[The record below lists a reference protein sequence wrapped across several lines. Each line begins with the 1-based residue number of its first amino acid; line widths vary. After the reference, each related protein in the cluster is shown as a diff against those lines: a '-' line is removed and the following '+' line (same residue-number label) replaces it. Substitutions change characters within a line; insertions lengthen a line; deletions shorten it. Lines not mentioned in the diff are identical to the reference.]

1 ISFSGHLS
9 FYVSSAVTTIIFF
22 QVAKKWPTL
31 IKNIPHFELD
41 EYVDTRIKTKCNV
54 FIAMFLTVATVEHML
69 AQFSGIAV
77 VLDCAVDHSRLYRD
91 YIESSFPWVV
101 EFGLSDHFLIGI
113 SIQFINI
120 TATLAWNYS
129 DLFIVCISYYLTS
142 ILQGIYRKVID
153 NKAKVCMRMVCNYL
167 HIMLLLHFSV
177 FVQIF
182 TIFSQLQ
189 YLSSSFWASVREDY
203 NHAAQLVRAVDEV
216 VSGAV
221 FASFTIN
228 LFFICFQLYNLLS
241 FRPLGGYENVIYLT
255 YSMMFVLFRYLCVSL
270 IAARVHTTSQSLA
283 PALYDVPSTV
293 YNVEVQRFLDQVH
306 HDTLALSGL
315 QFFYVTKS
323 LVLTVAGSIFT
334 YELVLLQYGG

>member
-1 ISFSGHLS
+1 MAIDKGLH
-9 FYVSSAVTTIIFF
+9 T
-22 QVAKKWPTL
+22 
-31 IKNIPHFELD
+31 
-41 EYVDTRIKTKCNV
+41 
-54 FIAMFLTVATVEHML
+54 ATGNMEHML
-69 AQFSGIAV
+69 AQCSGVTV
-77 VLDCAVDHSRLYRD
+77 VLDCAADHSRLYRD

-101 EFGLSDHFLIGI
+101 EFGLPDHFLIGI
-113 SIQFINI
+113 YIQPDISSLVSNIYFILFQFINI

-129 DLFIVCISYYLTS
+129 DVFIVCISYYLTS

-153 NKAKVCMRMVCNYL
+153 NKAK
-167 HIMLLLHFSV
+167 
-177 FVQIF
+177 
-182 TIFSQLQ
+182 

-203 NHAAQLVRAVDEV
+203 NHASQLVRAVDDV
-216 VSGAV
+216 ISGAV

-241 FRPLGGYENVIYLT
+241 PMGGYENVIYLT

>member
-1 ISFSGHLS
+1 
-9 FYVSSAVTTIIFF
+9 
-22 QVAKKWPTL
+22 
-31 IKNIPHFELD
+31 
-41 EYVDTRIKTKCNV
+41 
-54 FIAMFLTVATVEHML
+54 ML
-69 AQFSGIAV
+69 AECSGVTA
-77 VLDCAVDHSRLYRD
+77 VLDCGADHSRLYRD

-101 EFGLSDHFLIGI
+101 EFGLPDHFLIGI
-113 SIQFINI
+113 SIQCFILFQFINI
-120 TATLAWNYS
+120 AATLAWNYS

-153 NKAKVCMRMVCNYL
+153 NKAK
-167 HIMLLLHFSV
+167 
-177 FVQIF
+177 
-182 TIFSQLQ
+182 LQ

-203 NHAAQLVRAVDEV
+203 NHASQLVRAVDEV
-216 VSGAV
+216 ISGAV

-241 FRPLGGYENVIYLT
+241 ISCFYLINDHSLTNFRPLGGYENVIYLS

-293 YNVEVQRFLDQVH
+293 YNVEVQRLLDQVH

>member
-1 ISFSGHLS
+1 MGPWSADMKTFMGALSARLIDATGDHRAGAYLSQRIS
-9 FYVSSAVTTIIFF
+9 
-22 QVAKKWPTL
+22 
-31 IKNIPHFELD
+31 
-41 EYVDTRIKTKCNV
+41 
-54 FIAMFLTVATVEHML
+54 L
-69 AQFSGIAV
+69 AIQRGYS
-77 VLDCAVDHSRLYRD
+77 VLDLYK
-91 YIESSFPWVV
+91 EL
-101 EFGLSDHFLIGI
+101 EFGDVDGKYLSKIC
-113 SIQFINI
+113 SILFQLINI
-120 TATLAWNYS
+120 TATLTWNYS
-129 DLFIVCISYYLTS
+129 DLFIVCISYYLNS
-142 ILQGIYRKVID
+142 ILQGIYKKVID
-153 NKAKVCMRMVCNYL
+153 NKAKVCMRIAYDYEPIDIAVPYRKY
-167 HIMLLLHFSV
+167 SRK
-177 FVQIF
+177 QIYPLSSIISYSI
-182 TIFSQLQ
+182 IFSQLQ

-241 FRPLGGYENVIYLT
+241 LLVLVFSGSYLINDVSFTNFRPLGGYENVIYLT

-283 PALYDVPSTV
+283 PALYDVSSTV

-306 HDTLALSGL
+306 HDTVALSGL
-315 QFFYVTKS
+315 KFFYVTKS